1 MCACVKARSY
11 TSAVTEKRKSWLA
24 LATLF
29 VLLLVLAIWRPLAVP
44 DEGRY
49 GEIGRWMLHSGD
61 WLVPRLNGIPF
72 FHKPP
77 YLYWLEAGSIAV
89 FGAHP
94 WAVRLVPALHAG
106 LMLLALYLSARQLA
120 SERVARRAVWMLGT
134 SLSFLLGGQYVNHDM
149 LVAAWIGVAIW
160 CFALAFMAGDK
171 PQAALAHWG
180 FVACA
185 LGVLSKGL
193 IGFAL
198 PGLVLLVWLIWTRQL
213 KKIIYLP
220 WVSGLALFAA
230 LAVPW
235 FWLTEQ
241 RFPGMLDYMFGK
253 HQVGRFSATTFNNG
267 QPWWFYL
274 ACLVI
279 LLFPWLFFALYQ
291 GLKRPLGNTSRA
303 LVAPDLIVSRGQ
315 SLCWIW
321 VLAIIGFFSI
331 PNSKIIGYALPVMP
345 PLALL
350 AALGWTSAMARFKL
364 SIPAQR
370 QLFAAVCLVSIG
382 LAVAA
387 NLAATD
393 FIRKYSSQD
402 VAQALEAAGAKP
414 TDTVYLLGD
423 YAYDLPFYRQADQPM
438 RVVQDWVELRKKVS
452 DDWQHELMEGAAFDP
467 QAAGVLQN
475 PEVLLQARQQ
485 ANTWVVG
492 RPDTPLDGFVQVFKG
507 RAWSLYQSAEASA
520 LAPESPKPAE

>member
-1 MCACVKARSY
+1 M
-11 TSAVTEKRKSWLA
+11 TEKRKSWLA

-49 GEIGRWMLHSGD
+49 GEVGRWMLHSGD
-61 WLVPRLNGIPF
+61 WLVPRLDGIPF

-89 FGAHP
+89 FGVHP

-106 LMLLALYLSARQLA
+106 LMLLALYLSARQLT
-120 SERVARRAVWMLGT
+120 SEGVARRAVWMLGT

-160 CFALAFMAGDK
+160 CFALAFMAGAK
-171 PQAALAHWG
+171 PHAGLARWG

-220 WVSGLALFAA
+220 WVSGLALFAVLA
-230 LAVPW
+230 LPW

-291 GLKRPLGNTSRA
+291 GLKRPLGHTSLA
-303 LVAPDLIVSRGQ
+303 LVAPDLIVIRGQ

-350 AALGWTSAMARFKL
+350 ASLGWTSAMARFKL
-364 SIPAQR
+364 SVPAQR

-382 LAVAA
+382 IAVAA

-393 FIRKYSSQD
+393 YIRKYGSQD

-414 TDTVYLLGD
+414 NDTVYLLGD
-423 YAYDLPFYRQADQPM
+423 YAYDLPFYRNADKPM
-438 RVVQDWVELRKKVS
+438 VVVQDWVALRKRVS

-467 QAAGVLQN
+467 QAASVLQE
-475 PEVLLQARQQ
+475 PEVLVQARTQP
-485 ANTWVVG
+485 NVWVVG
-492 RPDTPLDGFVQVFKG
+492 RPDTPIDGFAQVFKG
-507 RAWSLYQSAEASA
+507 RAWSLYQPTQAAA
-520 LAPESPKPAE
+520 LAPESPKSAE